1 MSFHERRR
9 RSAPALSVVLAAVC
23 LIAAPLAEAVPI
35 ISSAN
40 VWRADRTPNPIGFIP
55 SALVPWVSVT
65 TTAGGEPLASVTA
78 SISGTTYDLAR
89 ISGGV
94 LAGLYF
100 AQLPYDAALSD
111 PWTITATDTGGNSAQ
126 SIRPAFV
133 PVDAMPFLDSID
145 FTGTGNDI
153 TVNWTVSAAADLRLT
168 EQNVSIWDLSS
179 FAGPTTVQFFP
190 LADRNQRSL
199 DLSTLGLLEG
209 VSYAVEINS
218 VARNGTTGF
227 IDAFSGNW
235 LNGWMVTEGE
245 VQLPTSVPEPAT
257 FSLLLAGL
265 AGLGLRRRRRVTT

>member
-1 MSFHERRR
+1 
-9 RSAPALSVVLAAVC
+9 
-23 LIAAPLAEAVPI
+23 
-35 ISSAN
+35 
-40 VWRADRTPNPIGFIP
+40 
-55 SALVPWVSVT
+55 LVPWVSVT